1 MYKIYIDGIGH
12 EVTQGSLPK
21 ETATEIELAAG
32 EDFTLE
38 EYLIESI
45 AYDDRINWYEIDDNF
60 HGFGPGLDSSEIV
73 IKQDDVEILR
83 IPSMDI
89 KQQRYIYTAE
99 VYPIDD
105 MYKDSA
111 TLTCIQDLE
120 GEFLQEEFELDSDFD
135 ANHLELEIVELG
147 DTIKL
152 INNVYYNGK
161 KITVSDIHSA
171 NTADFFVDLDY

>member
-1 MYKIYIDGIGH
+1 MYNIYIEGIGH

-21 ETATEIELAAG
+21 ELANEIELAAG

-38 EYLIESI
+38 DYLKESV

-73 IKQDDVEILR
+73 IELDNAEVLR
-83 IPSMDI
+83 IPAVDI
-89 KQQRYIYTAE
+89 KQKRFIYTAE
-99 VYPIDD
+99 VYPIED
-105 MYKDSA
+105 MHHEAA

-120 GEFLQEEFELDSDFD
+120 GKFLQDEFEASDFD
-135 ANHLELEIVELG
+135 ANKLELEIVELG
-147 DTIKL
+147 DTVKL
-152 INNVYYNGK
+152 INNVYYDGK

-171 NTADFFVDLDY
+171 LVQDFFVDLDY